1 MDDYEVAL
9 LKEAGKAI
17 AQHPEVRSQIV
28 DLYRLAIDE
37 IEEGESAAHE
47 YDLFMGSLELIKN
60 KGS

>member
-1 MDDYEVAL
+1 MEDYEVGL

-17 AQHPEVRSQIV
+17 AQHPEARSQIV